1 MLKDLLYAFRALRH
15 RPGFALTAILSIAL
29 GIGATSSVFSFAD
42 GLLLRPLPVPHA
54 SEVVA
59 LRARTPSGDLDSE
72 SWRDYAD
79 FRDRNRSF
87 GGLAAYEET
96 TFGFAPNNRVQPQM
110 KGGYL
115 VSGNFFRVLEV
126 EPRLGR
132 GFRPEEDRVPGRDA
146 VVVLGYDFW
155 RTEFASDPSS
165 IGRHV
170 YLNGIDFTIVGVAQ
184 QGFTGM
190 DQYTRPSFFLPAM
203 MGPKLLEA
211 NRDLL
216 TDRSARVF
224 SVAGRLKPGVSIHS
238 ANGEVTALAKALEAS
253 YPETNR
259 AIGAAVQTEIQKR
272 MDVDPGAAVISGL
285 MFSVVVVV
293 LAISCANVA
302 NLMLS
307 RGRSRSRE
315 IAVRLAIGASRF
327 HLVRQLM
334 AESFLVAFAGGAL
347 GLLMARSFVD
357 VASSIRIPG
366 DVPIELSFQLDARA
380 LWFTAAVSLASAL
393 LFGLLPALQSTRTD
407 LVPTLKA
414 SAADPR
420 RKRLLG
426 QSGLVVA
433 QVAGSLVLLIAA
445 AQILHGFSHERTQNP
460 GFRTDHVLMLTLDPS
475 LVRYIPARAERFYRT
490 LAERAGRVSGVE
502 SAALATTFP
511 LSTSMDFWESVIPE
525 GYRFPRGQEATMAW
539 MSAVDENLFK
549 TLAIP
554 VVRGRG
560 FLPTDRADSPPVAV
574 VNEFFARRYLGANPL
589 GKRVRIGSNR
599 GPWIEVVGVTATG
612 EYFTGTAIEPPTEAV
627 FMPFAQRPRP
637 RMTLLVHTLGDP
649 AALAAPMRDVVR
661 SIDPNMPVFG
671 VRTMR
676 DFFEQRSVRVL
687 EVITG
692 TAASFALIGLALALV
707 GLYAVVAW
715 HVASKTREIGIRMAI
730 GADPANV
737 VTMVLKRTSAMSIL
751 GVAIGLALGIPASR
765 ALSGAIP
772 PLQPMLFV
780 LIPVGLLLTSLL
792 AGAIPAR
799 RAARIDPMEALRQE

>member
-15 RPGFALTAILSIAL
+15 RPGFALTAILSITL

-42 GLLLRPLPVPHA
+42 GLLLRPLPVPRA

-59 LRARTPSGDLDSE
+59 LRSRTPSGDFDTE

-87 GGLAAYEET
+87 RGLAAYEET
-96 TFGFAPNNRVQPQM
+96 TFGFAPDHRVQPRM

-146 VVVLGYDFW
+146 VVVLGYEFW
-155 RTEFASDPSS
+155 RTEFASDPSAV
-165 IGRHV
+165 GRHV
-170 YLNGIDFTIVGVAQ
+170 FLNGIDFTIVGVAQ
-184 QGFTGM
+184 EGFTGM
-190 DQYTRPSFFLPAM
+190 DQYTRPSLFIPAM

-211 NRDLL
+211 NRDVL
-216 TDRSARVF
+216 TNRSARVF

-238 ANGEVTALAKALEAS
+238 ANAEAAALARAIEAS
-253 YPETNR
+253 DPGTNR
-259 AIGAAVQTEIQKR
+259 AIGAAVQTELQKR
-272 MDVDPGAAVISGL
+272 MDLDPGAAIISGL
-285 MFSVVVVV
+285 MFCVVVVV

-307 RGRSRSRE
+307 RGRSRKRE
-315 IAVRLAIGASRF
+315 IAVRLAIGASRTR
-327 HLVRQLM
+327 LVRQLM
-334 AESFLVAFAGGAL
+334 AESVLVALAGGAL
-347 GLLMARSFVD
+347 GLLMARSFVE

-380 LWFTAAVSLASAL
+380 LWFTVAVSLASAV
-393 LFGLLPALQSTRTD
+393 LFGLAPALQATRTD
-407 LVPTLKA
+407 LAPALKA
-414 SAADPR
+414 GDADPR
-420 RKRLLG
+420 RRRIFG

-445 AQILHGFSHERTQNP
+445 AQILHGFSHEMTQNS
-460 GFRTDHVLMLTLDPS
+460 GFRTDHVLMMTLDPS
-475 LVRYIPARAERFYRT
+475 LARYTPARTERFYQD
-490 LAERAGRVSGVE
+490 LAERARRVAGVE
-502 SAALATTFP
+502 SAALASTFP
-511 LSTSMDFWESVIPE
+511 LSTSMDFWETVIPE
-525 GYRFPRGQEATMAW
+525 GYTFPRGQEATMVW
-539 MSAVDENLFK
+539 MSSVDENLFE

-560 FLPTDRADSPPVAV
+560 ILATDRAGSPLVAV
-574 VNEFFARRYLGANPL
+574 VNEVFARRYLGANPI
-589 GKRVRIGSNR
+589 GKRLRLGSNH
-599 GPWIEVVGVTATG
+599 GPWIEVVGVTKAG
-612 EYFTGTAIEPPTEAV
+612 EYFTGTGIEPPTEALFV
-627 FMPFAQRPRP
+627 PFTQRPRS

-692 TAASFALIGLALALV
+692 TAGSFALIGFALALV
-707 GLYAVVAW
+707 GLYAVVAGQ
-715 HVASKTREIGIRMAI
+715 VASRTREIGIRMAI
-730 GADPANV
+730 GADRGSV
-737 VTMVLKRTSAMSIL
+737 VTMVLKRTAAMSL
-751 GVAIGLALGIPASR
+751 TGVAIGLALGIPASR
-765 ALSGAIP
+765 TLSGAIP
-772 PLQPMLFV
+772 ALHPAMFA
-780 LIPVGLLLTSLL
+780 LIPAGLLLTSLL

-799 RAARIDPMEALRQE
+799 RAARVDPMEALRQE